1 MVLQPE
7 ILLCSEATSALD
19 PQSTQSVLGLLRDI
33 NKRLGLTIVLITHR
47 VLSADDYKR

>member
-7 ILLCSEATSALD
+7 ILLCGEATSALD
-19 PQSTQSVLGLLRDI
+19 PPSTQSILGLLRDI

-47 VLSADDYKR
+47 ALTAGDYKR